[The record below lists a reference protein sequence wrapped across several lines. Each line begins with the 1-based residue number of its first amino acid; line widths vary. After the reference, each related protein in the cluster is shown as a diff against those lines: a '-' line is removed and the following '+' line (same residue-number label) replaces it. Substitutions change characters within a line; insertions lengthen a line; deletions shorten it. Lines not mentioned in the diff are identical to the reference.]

1 MSSFLSRLHSQQCQA
16 LVFRPYPD
24 SPPPYKRPNYSLR
37 PTDFPVI
44 EAKELSEE
52 EQEREIETGREQQVN
67 LLSELAETT
76 VTVART
82 VVRETPKYQ
91 QAPPLSKPSPQSPPP
106 SAPRKAER
114 RPHLA
119 EKSAESIRCH
129 LCGKVLNSGRSL
141 GGHISGSHTK
151 KAKALQQAGP

>member
-1 MSSFLSRLHSQQCQA
+1 MSSFLSRLHSQHSQA

-24 SPPPYKRPNYSLR
+24 SPPPYKRPSYSSR

-44 EAKELSEE
+44 ESKEFSEE
-52 EQEREIETGREQQVN
+52 REREIEIGREQQVN
-67 LLSELAETT
+67 LLSALAETA

-91 QAPPLSKPSPQSPPP
+91 QAPPLSKSFPLPLTPSS
-106 SAPRKAER
+106 PRKPER

-119 EKSAESIRCH
+119 EKSTEGRRCH
-129 LCGKVLNSGRSL
+129 LCGKMLNSARSL

-151 KAKALQQAGP
+151 KAKAMQQSGP